1 MFVSVFVCKRVCEYL
16 CACVLILKRAY
27 MRKIGHQPKRH
38 KKVSQLEPWFLTC
51 MHAQMRHK
59 WHSKNAP
66 YKKAESK
73 GEETSEEEEGRNE
86 KGRRKKGREAREKE
100 GRGGEKRGAEEE
112 RDRKT
117 QSQPSWTGGP

>member
-1 MFVSVFVCKRVCEYL
+1 MKLTPIVG
-16 CACVLILKRAY
+16 ILTTK
-27 MRKIGHQPKRH
+27 HENLQPKRH

-59 WHSKNAP
+59 CHSKNAP

-86 KGRRKKGREAREKE
+86 KGRRKKGREAKEKE
-100 GRGGEKRGAEEE
+100 AKICTRQTE
-112 RDRKT
+112 RKT
-117 QSQPSWTGGP
+117 GLVK